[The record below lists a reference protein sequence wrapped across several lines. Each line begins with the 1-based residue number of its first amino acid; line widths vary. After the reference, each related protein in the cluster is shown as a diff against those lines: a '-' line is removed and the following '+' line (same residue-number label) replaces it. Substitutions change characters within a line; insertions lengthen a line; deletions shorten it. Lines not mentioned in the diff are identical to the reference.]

1 MTMAIGT
8 PTYKLS
14 KFFVSL
20 LKPLALNE
28 YTIKYLFFFAEELLN
43 YDSNLIMA
51 SFDTESRFTNIPLQ
65 ETIDLC
71 VELLFNDKPN
81 IDGFTETDFHELLA
95 VTISV
100 SLV

>member
-1 MTMAIGT
+1 
-8 PTYKLS
+8 
-14 KFFVSL
+14 
-20 LKPLALNE
+20 
-28 YTIKYLFFFAEELLN
+28 
-43 YDSNLIMA
+43 MA

-81 IDGFTETDFHELLA
+81 IGGFTVTDFHELLT

-100 SLV
+100 SLVWFDGEYYK

>member
-20 LKPLALNE
+20 LTPLALNE
-28 YTIKYLFFFAEELLN
+28 YTIKHLFSFAEELLN

-71 VELLFNDKPN
+71 VELLFNDKPS
-81 IDGFTETDFHELLA
+81 IDGFTLTDFHELLTA
-95 VTISV
+95 TISV